1 MVDNFYKKK
10 LVEYFK
16 RNLKKKYPIDTLRI
30 ALVNQGYSRAAVDE
44 AAREA
49 IKEIASEAPIL
60 KDKPQIEHEMISE
73 EPTSEKK
80 KSFWKKIVDF
90 FKG

>member
-16 RNLKKKYPIDTLRI
+16 KNLKKKYPVDTLRI
-30 ALVNQGYSRAAVDE
+30 ALINQGYSRAAVDE

-60 KDKPQIEHEMISE
+60 KDKPQIEHEVIEE
-73 EPTSEKK
+73 EPVVEK
-80 KSFWKKIVDF
+80 KSFWKKIVDW
-90 FKG
+90 FKKR